1 MTNNRPIV
9 AYQPFTV
16 GGVASFAVA
25 SLWRLLGVQFIFALF
40 VAGVFVWFVN
50 SAWIP
55 VIDESIE
62 QMPQS
67 GDISLGSLNWPV
79 GESLHV
85 EGPAGG
91 EPFMRLDVEPRGITN
106 VIESVDLVLAF
117 ESKRLFVG
125 SSLGLGLIVLPYP
138 LNLKIPFN
146 KSDLKPWWGAWSHL
160 ILLSLG
166 FLVTILLIVSWSFLG
181 CLYMLPVKIFSVN
194 RLSFRGAWQL
204 ASAAH
209 IPGALLMSV
218 GILMYGIKQ
227 IELVGFAFVWVI
239 HLMLPWFYLFFS
251 PFFTPK
257 PIKKVRKIK
266 SEAKFDEIANPF
278 HRSSNRNKNSS
289 DNPFDN

>member
-16 GGVASFAVA
+16 GGVARFSVA
-25 SLWRLLGVQFIFALF
+25 SLWRLLGVQFIFAFF

-62 QMPQS
+62 QMPPS

-79 GESLHV
+79 GASLHV

-91 EPFMRLDVEPRGITN
+91 EPFMRLDVEPGGITN

-146 KSDLKPWWGAWSHL
+146 KSDLKPWWGARSHL
-160 ILLSLG
+160 VLLSLG
-166 FLVTILLIVSWSFLG
+166 FLIAVLLIVSWSFLG
-181 CLYMLPVKIFSVN
+181 CLYILPLKIFSIN
-194 RLSFRGAWQL
+194 RLSVRGAWQL

-209 IPGALLMSV
+209 MPGALLMSV
-218 GILMYGIKQ
+218 GIFMYGIKQ
-227 IELVGFAFVWVI
+227 IELVVFAFVWGI
-239 HLMLPWFYLFFS
+239 HLMIPWFYLFFS

-257 PIKKVRKIK
+257 PTKKVRKIK
-266 SEAKFDEIANPF
+266 SEAKFSEAGNPF
-278 HRSSNRNKNSS
+278 HQSSNKNKSN
-289 DNPFDN
+289 NPFDK